1 MELSSSR
8 PSSRSAISSLTG
20 GQHRRAGVR
29 PLSTPAETQDVT
41 LLSGGAEQTNEDLPL
56 TSLNFFPTAHLGYF
70 VPLAKIADF
79 LTAGVEVKVLLAGAF
94 TVLSPSFSPSRL
106 PFLFLADVHAFLD
119 NLKAPIELVQAR
131 VDYYRHIITSVFR
144 SLGLPVDRLTF
155 VVGSS
160 YQYDAKYNL
169 DKYKLTSITSEHDAR
184 KAGAEVV
191 KQVSSPLLSGLLYP
205 LLQALDEE
213 YLGVDFQFGGVDQRK
228 IFTYAEQYLPKIGYT
243 KRSHLM
249 NLMVPGLAGGK
260 MSSSDPN
267 SKIDFLDGPAV
278 VKSKIQ
284 KAVCAPGE
292 VEGNGVLAFTKNV
305 IIPIGELFRGQGRA
319 AARSWV
325 HADAPADAVFTV
337 VGNPKFGGSMVHY
350 RSADELET
358 AYAKGDV
365 HPGDLKTAVTDAINT
380 LLAPIQ
386 AEFKASKEF
395 QDAEARAYPPE
406 VKAAPKKKEK
416 KYTPKP
422 EHLMTPEEK
431 AAQAAR
437 DKEFAEKAAKKGGL
451 NEVEQLKEAVI
462 DTLSGQ

>member
-1 MELSSSR
+1 MA
-8 PSSRSAISSLTG
+8 SAPEGTLPVPPAT
-20 GQHRRAGVR
+20 AAK
-29 PLSTPAETQDVT
+29 LTPAEKYQLITQNLNEVLGGEQLKT
-41 LLSGGAEQTNEDLPL
+41 LLEERDLIAYWG
-56 TSLNFFPTAHLGYF
+56 TAPTGRPHLGYF

-79 LTAGVEVKVLLAGAF
+79 LTAGVEVKVLLA
-94 TVLSPSFSPSRL
+94 
-106 PFLFLADVHAFLD
+106 DVHAFLD
-119 NLKAPIELVQAR
+119 NLKAPIELVAAR
-131 VDYYRHIITSVFR
+131 SDYYRRLITAVFR
-144 SLGLPVDRLTF
+144 SLNLPINQLTF

-249 NLMVPGLAGGK
+249 NQMVPGLSGGK

-267 SKIDFLDGPAV
+267 SKIDFLDTPAT

-284 KAVCAPGE
+284 KAHCAPGE
-292 VEGNGVLAFTKNV
+292 VEGNGVLAFIRHV
-305 IIPIGELFRGQGRA
+305 VVPIGELFKGQGRSSSRA
-319 AARSWV
+319 WV
-325 HADAPADAVFTV
+325 HAEAPEDAVFTV
-337 VGNPKFGGSMVHY
+337 EGNPKFGGSTRHFRTVE
-350 RSADELET
+350 ELED
-358 AYAKGDV
+358 AYAKEEV
-365 HPGDLKTAVTDAINT
+365 HPGDLKTATVAAINA

-386 AEFKASKEF
+386 AEFNADKEF
-395 QDAEARAYPPE
+395 QSAEQRAYPPE
-406 VKAAPKKKEK
+406 VKVAAKKKEK

-422 EHLMTPEEK
+422 EHLMSPEEK
-431 AAQAAR
+431 ERAAQK
-437 DKEFAEKAAKKGGL
+437 DKEFAEKAAKKAAGKGL
-451 NEVEQLKEAVI
+451 NETEKLREAVV
-462 DTLSGQ
+462 DTLSQ

>member
-1 MELSSSR
+1 MADAPNGTL
-8 PSSRSAISSLTG
+8 PVPPATAAKL
-20 GQHRRAGVR
+20 
-29 PLSTPAETQDVT
+29 TPAEKYQLVTQNLAEV
-41 LLSGGAEQTNEDLPL
+41 LGGEQMKAILEERDLVAYWG
-56 TSLNFFPTAHLGYF
+56 TAPTGRPHLGYF
-70 VPLAKIADF
+70 VPLAKLADF
-79 LTAGVEVKVLLAGAF
+79 LTASVEVKIL
-94 TVLSPSFSPSRL
+94 
-106 PFLFLADVHAFLD
+106 LADVHAFLD
-119 NLKAPIELVQAR
+119 NLKAPIELVEAR
-131 VDYYRHIITSVFR
+131 VDYYRRLITAVFR
-144 SLGLPVDRLTF
+144 SLNLPLDKVTF

-160 YQYDAKYNL
+160 YQYTAQYNL

-249 NLMVPGLAGGK
+249 NLMVPGLSGGK

-267 SKIDFLDGPAV
+267 SKIDFLDPPAV

-292 VEGNGVLAFTKNV
+292 VEGNGVLAFIRHV
-305 IIPIGELFRGQGRA
+305 VVPLGELFRGQGRA
-319 AARSWV
+319 SVRGWV
-325 HADAPADAVFTV
+325 GEGAPEDAVFTV
-337 VGNPKFGGSMVHY
+337 AGNPKFGGEVQHF
-350 RSADELET
+350 RTVDELED
-358 AYAKGDV
+358 AYAKGSV
-365 HPGDLKTAVTDAINT
+365 HPGDLKAACIAAINA

-386 AEFKASKEF
+386 AEFNASAEF
-395 QDAEARAYPPE
+395 QEAERKAYPPE
-406 VKAAPKKKEK
+406 VKAVPAKKKEK

-431 AAQAAR
+431 ARQ
-437 DKEFAEKAAKKGGL
+437 AEKDAAFAAKQQKAGL
-451 NEVEQLKEAVI
+451 TETEKMREAVVE
-462 DTLSGQ
+462 TLSQ

>member
-1 MELSSSR
+1 M
-8 PSSRSAISSLTG
+8 LT
-20 GQHRRAGVR
+20 
-29 PLSTPAETQDVT
+29 
-41 LLSGGAEQTNEDLPL
+41 
-56 TSLNFFPTAHLGYF
+56 
-70 VPLAKIADF
+70 
-79 LTAGVEVKVLLAGAF
+79 
-94 TVLSPSFSPSRL
+94 
-106 PFLFLADVHAFLD
+106 FLFADVHAFLD
-119 NLKAPIELVQAR
+119 NLKAPIELVNAR
-131 VDYYRHIITSVFR
+131 ADYYRHIITAVFR
-144 SLGLPVDRLTF
+144 SLNLPVDRLTF

-160 YQYDAKYNL
+160 YQYGAKYNL

-249 NLMVPGLAGGK
+249 NTMVPGLSGGK

-267 SKIDFLDGPAV
+267 SKIDFLDGPAA

-292 VEGNGVLAFTKNV
+292 VEGNGVLAFVKSV
-305 IIPIGELFRGQGRA
+305 IIPIGELFRGQGRS
-319 AARSWV
+319 AARVWV
-325 HADAPADAVFTV
+325 HADAPVDAVFTV
-337 VGNPKFGGSMVHY
+337 VGNPKFGGSTVHY
-350 RSADELET
+350 VSSADLED

-365 HPGDLKTAVTDAINT
+365 HPGDLKTAVTDAINA

-431 AAQAAR
+431 AAQAVR

-451 NEVEQLKEAVI
+451 NEVEKLKEAVI

>member
-1 MELSSSR
+1 M
-8 PSSRSAISSLTG
+8 P
-20 GQHRRAGVR
+20 
-29 PLSTPAETQDVT
+29 PPTP
-41 LLSGGAEQTNEDLPL
+41 
-56 TSLNFFPTAHLGYF
+56 TS
-70 VPLAKIADF
+70 
-79 LTAGVEVKVLLAGAF
+79 
-94 TVLSPSFSPSRL
+94 
-106 PFLFLADVHAFLD
+106 DVHAFLD
-119 NLKAPIELVQAR
+119 NLKAPIELVEAR
-131 VDYYRHIITSVFR
+131 VDYYRRLITAVFR
-144 SLGLPVDRLTF
+144 SLNLPLDKVKF

-160 YQYDAKYNL
+160 YQYTANYNL

-249 NLMVPGLAGGK
+249 NLMVPGLSGGK

-267 SKIDFLDGPAV
+267 SKIDFLDPPAV

-292 VEGNGVLAFTKNV
+292 VEGNGVLAFIRHV
-305 IIPIGELFRGQGRA
+305 VVPLGELFRGQGRA
-319 AARSWV
+319 SVRAWV
-325 HADAPADAVFTV
+325 GEGAPADAVFTV
-337 VGNPKFGGSMVHY
+337 EGNPKFGGETHHF
-350 RSADELET
+350 RSVDELED
-358 AYAKGDV
+358 AYAQNAV
-365 HPGDLKTAVTDAINT
+365 HPGDLKSACIAAINA

-386 AEFKASKEF
+386 AEFNGSADF
-395 QDAEARAYPPE
+395 QEAERRAYPPE
-406 VKAAPKKKEK
+406 VKPAAKKKEK

-431 AAQAAR
+431 ARQ
-437 DKEFAEKAAKKGGL
+437 AEKDAAFAAKKQPKQGGL
-451 NEVEQLKEAVI
+451 NETEQLREAVV
-462 DTLSGQ
+462 DSLSQ